1 MANTF
6 QSFSRR
12 LSRRIILIVL
22 VTLAPGSTLF
32 LYTDGLTEAAN
43 ASWQLF
49 GTDRIQEEA
58 RKICERRQCEPR
70 KVIETMREAVG
81 AFVGGASQSDDLTML
96 AVRYMGNN
104 K

>member
-22 VTLAPGSTLF
+22 VTLVL
-32 LYTDGLTEAAN
+32 
-43 ASWQLF
+43 
-49 GTDRIQEEA
+49 
-58 RKICERRQCEPR
+58 
-70 KVIETMREAVG
+70 M
-81 AFVGGASQSDDLTML
+81 GGASQSDDLTML